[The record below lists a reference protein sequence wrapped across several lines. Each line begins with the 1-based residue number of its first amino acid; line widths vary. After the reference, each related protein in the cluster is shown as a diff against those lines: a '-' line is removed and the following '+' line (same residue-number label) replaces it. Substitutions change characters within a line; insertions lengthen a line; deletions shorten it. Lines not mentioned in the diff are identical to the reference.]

1 MILRPAGPDGERR
14 NLKLLDKDK
23 MREMGFGPVDPK
35 NGWAHGPDVLVDL
48 TPLDTPSRFR
58 GIGRYAAG
66 LAQGIAEL
74 AAEGG
79 LELRVEALVRNGLG
93 SGPLTDPALC
103 YSGDPRLRPS
113 HWQYSKYKM
122 VRRLTMGTL
131 AASTGARLLH
141 LTDPNGTPWDC
152 RVPRI
157 ITCHDLIPLIL
168 HKQYM
173 GSFPGARF
181 VRWLR
186 DVVRFRSAVRLI
198 AISEA
203 TRRDVIGLLGLHPA
217 RIDVI
222 KHGVDHERFCNRNA
236 AGESEQVKAAL
247 NVHDPFLLSV
257 GGGDPRKRLDLLIR
271 AFAQSGRAR
280 DVQLVIAGA
289 LTSHQRRALAGEAEA
304 AGVSSRVVLAGFVDE
319 GLMPALYR
327 TCLGHVFPSI
337 YEGFGLT
344 VLEAMSCGTPTITTL
359 TTSLAEVAGN
369 ASLTV
374 PADDQEALAEAIREL
389 VDDSNLRQELS
400 VRGRTWALQFTWRQ
414 CALQT
419 AGCYRRALEEAG

>member
-1 MILRPAGPDGERR
+1 
-14 NLKLLDKDK
+14 
-23 MREMGFGPVDPK
+23 MREFSSGPVDIK
-35 NGWAHGPDVLVDL
+35 EGRAQGPDVLVDL

-66 LAQGIAEL
+66 LVQGLSGL
-74 AAEGG
+74 AAEGA
-79 LELRVEALVRNGLG
+79 LDLKVEALVRNGPG
-93 SGPLTDPALC
+93 PGPLTDPTLR
-103 YSGDPRLRPS
+103 YSGDPHLSPS
-113 HWQYSKYKM
+113 HWQYTKYKM

-131 AASTGARLLH
+131 AAGSGARLLH
-141 LTDPNGTPWDC
+141 LTDPKGTPWDC

-168 HKQYM
+168 YKQYM

-181 VRWLR
+181 GRRLR
-186 DVVRFRSAVRLI
+186 DVIRFRSAVRLI

-203 TRRDVIGLLGLHPA
+203 TRRDAIERLGLHPD
-217 RIDVI
+217 RIDVVQ
-222 KHGVDHERFCNRNA
+222 HGVDHERFCTRSA
-236 AGESEQVKAAL
+236 AGESEQVNAAL
-247 NVHDPFLLSV
+247 NVRDPFLLYV

-271 AFAQSGRAR
+271 AFAQSGRTR

-289 LTSHQRRALAGEAEA
+289 LTSYQRRALAVEAEA

-319 GLMPALYR
+319 GRMPALYR
-327 TCLGHVFPSI
+327 ACLGHVFPSI

-344 VLEAMSCGTPTITTL
+344 VLEAMSCGAPTVTTL
-359 TTSLAEVAGN
+359 TTSLGEVAGN

-374 PADDQEALAEAIREL
+374 PADDQEALAEAIRKL

-419 AGCYRRALEEAG
+419 VACYRRALEEAG

>member
-1 MILRPAGPDGERR
+1 MR
-14 NLKLLDKDK
+14 DKGI
-23 MREMGFGPVDPK
+23 RPVDPK
-35 NGWAHGPDVLVDL
+35 DGRAHGPDVLVDL

-66 LAQGIAEL
+66 LARGIAEL
-74 AAEGG
+74 AAAGG
-79 LELRVEALVRNGLG
+79 LGLRVEALVRNGLG
-93 SGPLTDPALC
+93 SGPLTDPAFR
-103 YSGDPRLRPS
+103 YSGNPNLRPS
-113 HWQYSKYKM
+113 QWQYAKYNI

-131 AASTGARLLH
+131 AASTGARLMH
-141 LTDPNGTPWDC
+141 LTDPKGTPWDC

-173 GSFPGARF
+173 GAFPGARF
-181 VRWLR
+181 VRRLR
-186 DVVRFRSAVRLI
+186 DVVRYRSAVRLI

-203 TRRDVIGLLGLHPA
+203 TRRDVIELLGIHPA
-217 RIDVI
+217 RIDVVG
-222 KHGVDHERFCNRNA
+222 HGVDHERFCSRGA
-236 AGESEQVKAAL
+236 AGESAQVKAAL
-247 NVHDPFLLSV
+247 AVRDPFLLSV
-257 GGGDPRKRLDLLIR
+257 GGGDPRKRLELLIR

-289 LTSHQRRALAGEAEA
+289 LTSHQRRGLAAEAEA
-304 AGVSSRVVLAGFVDE
+304 AGVCSRVVLAGFVDE

-327 TCLGHVFPSI
+327 SCLGYVFPSV

-344 VLEAMSCGTPTITTL
+344 VLEAMGCGAPAITTL
-359 TTSLAEVAGN
+359 TTSLCEVAGN

-374 PADDQEALAEAIREL
+374 PADDQEALSAAIGKL
-389 VDDSNLRQELS
+389 IDDSNLRQELS
-400 VRGRTWALQFTWRQ
+400 ARGRAWAAHFTWRR

-419 AGCYRRALEEAG
+419 VACYRRALQETG